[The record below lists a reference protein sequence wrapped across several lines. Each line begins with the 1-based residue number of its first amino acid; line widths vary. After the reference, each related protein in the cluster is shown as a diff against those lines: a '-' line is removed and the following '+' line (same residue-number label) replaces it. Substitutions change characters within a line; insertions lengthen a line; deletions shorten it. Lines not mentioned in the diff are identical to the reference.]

1 MSGCRGVV
9 RPYKVPAASRIPM
22 NFVQVCS
29 CSGSRHTVAMSTHAH
44 THAHVRAHT
53 HTHTKRGEPTL
64 SVQVRREIIVA
75 HTGTAGYREKNLVS
89 KLSPSACIACSILKA
104 ICAGVGFGS
113 GTKTTLYLECTC
125 NVGTHSIHT
134 SDVQHLRVQL

>member
-75 HTGTAGYREKNLVS
+75 HTGTAGYREKNLQDKTCIEAQS
-89 KLSPSACIACSILKA
+89 KRVYRLQYTESNPCWGWFWVWDQDYTIP
-104 ICAGVGFGS
+104 GVH
-113 GTKTTLYLECTC
+113 LQCRDPQY
-125 NVGTHSIHT
+125 TH
-134 SDVQHLRVQL
+134 Q